1 MTGLADEAR
10 RQAGAA
16 AAAGDPLQ
24 AFRLLE
30 AAARQRG
37 SDAPLWNSA
46 GNAAMRA
53 GQVEDAA
60 AAFGRAVDADPASLE
75 YAINHAIA
83 LGRCGRD
90 QAAIDALVHHAAAG
104 ARDARYCSV
113 RAARALALGQRA
125 EAARWYDAALA
136 AEPGHAR
143 ATLGRAR
150 VALERAEPDA
160 VEQFERAIAAQPGD
174 RERWLGKAQALEAN
188 GRFAEAAE
196 VAAALT
202 AQMPAW
208 IDALRFEA
216 ALLLKAGDPDC
227 TRPFAAAEAALP
239 GDPAIAAA
247 HVEALGALDR
257 FGAAADRAAA
267 ARTRFPA
274 IPEFAMLEAQHA
286 GAAGDDAR
294 AELIW
299 RGLPLRSTER
309 DLLEARHRL
318 RVGQPDAA
326 VRLLDRVREADHA
339 NVTAWALLGVAWR
352 LLDDPR
358 AGWLHE
364 QPGLVA
370 MLPLHGWT
378 EFREEVTALLHQLH
392 DAAAPPL
399 GQSLRGGTQT
409 RGGLFDRLEPPFARL
424 ASAIDATLED
434 YRAQLPA
441 ADAAHPVLRHRD
453 APWRIAGSWSVRLA
467 GGGDHHTA
475 HIHPLGILSSALYV
489 EIPPPALD
497 EDPEAGWLE
506 VGRPAADLRLDLPP
520 LHVIRPLPGHLAL
533 FPSTLFHG
541 TRPFSGGRRMTVAF
555 DVHTGGATA

>member
-1 MTGLADEAR
+1 MADEAR

-174 RERWLGKAQALEAN
+174 RERWLGKAQALEADA
-188 GRFAEAAE
+188 RFAEAAE

-202 AQMPAW
+202 AQMPGW
-208 IDALRFEA
+208 IDALRFET

-299 RGLPLRSTER
+299 RELPLRSTER

-326 VRLLDRVREADHA
+326 VRLLNRVREADHA

-378 EFREEVTALLHQLH
+378 ELREEVTALLHQLH

-409 RGGLFDRLEPPFARL
+409 RGGLFDRMEQPFVRL
-424 ASAIDATLED
+424 ADTIDATLED

-441 ADAAHPVLRHRD
+441 ADAAHPLLRHRD

-475 HIHPLGILSSALYV
+475 HIHPFGILSSALYA

-497 EDPEAGWLE
+497 QDPEAGWLE

-520 LHVIRPLPGHLAL
+520 LHVIRPVPGDLAL